1 METGGKVDG
10 SADISCSGTIRR
22 NKRSVVDL
30 EKLKEDD
37 GTASLSDSSEHYVMN
52 LDGQG
57 SSFLFGANETPICL
71 RRERN
76 KLPMAEQEQVNKDMY
91 GINGEA
97 EITHEIFLSLEE
109 EIQNIPGKVAYETA
123 KNMSSSYVQDR
134 RFRLMFLRACQGDA
148 KKAAKRITRHFTTK
162 EILFGKDK
170 LVKDIELSDLDEY
183 DMEALESG
191 GFQVLPK
198 RDLAGRNVLFGRYTA
213 MRYRDIN
220 NMVSVSLQ
228 IDTEFNVLWLI
239 PWSAASVVVHM
250 DVHVGR
256 RNQPNQGG
264 SCHWIRTFSSTSG
277 AIRYCRRQ

>member
-1 METGGKVDG
+1 MAFEFTEDG
-10 SADISCSGTIRR
+10 AANRRIGTLRR

-30 EKLKEDD
+30 EKLNEDD
-37 GTASLSDSSEHYVMN
+37 GTASLSDSSEHHVMN

-71 RRERN
+71 KREWN
-76 KLPMAEQEQVNKDMY
+76 KLPMSAQEQATKDMY
-91 GINGEA
+91 GINGET
-97 EITHEIFLSLEE
+97 EITDETFLFLDE
-109 EIQNIPGKVAYETA
+109 EIQNISGKVAYETA
-123 KNMSSSYVQDR
+123 KSMSSSYVQDR
-134 RFRLMFLRACQGDA
+134 RFLRMFLRACQGDA

-220 NMVSVSLQ
+220 NMVSFTVDS
-228 IDTEFNVLWLI
+228 IDCDTICSALSLI
-239 PWSAASVVVHM
+239 PWSAASAMVHM

-256 RNQPNQGG
+256 RSQPN
-264 SCHWIRTFSSTSG
+264 
-277 AIRYCRRQ
+277 